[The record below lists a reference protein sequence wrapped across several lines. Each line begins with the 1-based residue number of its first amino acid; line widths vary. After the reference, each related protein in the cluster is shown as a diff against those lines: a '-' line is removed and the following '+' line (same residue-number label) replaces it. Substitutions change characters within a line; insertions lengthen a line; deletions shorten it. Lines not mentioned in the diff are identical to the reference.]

1 MPHLVILY
9 TPQLDKE
16 TDMDVLCRSLANT
29 MLAARDENGAHQ
41 FFRLVVRVYWLFPPH
56 ISRWQMT
63 AALAVLPEAR
73 ATTPLFICNCVW
85 PTAEQLPRTR
95 SVGDALLQTTQ
106 THFANIFD
114 KRHIGITLQ
123 IDEGLTVYDGK
134 HSNLHPLFT
143 KA

>member
-29 MLAARDENGAHQ
+29 MLAARDENGAA
-41 FFRLVVRVYWLFPPH
+41 VFPPGGT
-56 ISRWQMT
+56 RVLAFP
-63 AALAVLPEAR
+63 AAHFAVADDGSAGR
-73 ATTPLFICNCVW
+73 AAGGTGDYAFVYL
-85 PTAEQLPRTR
+85 QLRVADGRT
-95 SVGDALLQTTQ
+95 SVTHTQVGDALLQTTQ

-123 IDEGLTVYDGK
+123 IDEGLPVYDGK